1 MPEGWPSAEDRTVLV
16 AYGASKG
23 LDVAIVTSE
32 IEGMALWA
40 ASRGARMAD
49 WRAFGRNWLRRVSER
64 PRGAQGPS
72 RPVSKATP
80 DGGVQFSPF
89 RQIDR
94 PDDYDYEASYRA
106 AKLAVVNGGAR

>member
-1 MPEGWPSAEDRTVLV
+1 MPEGWPSAEDRSALV

-23 LDVAIVTSE
+23 LDVAMVTSE

-49 WRAFGRNWLRRVSER
+49 WRAFGRNWLRRASER

-72 RPVSKATP
+72 RPVSVRTP
-80 DGGVQFSPF
+80 DHIQ
-89 RQIDR
+89 RD
-94 PDDYDYEASYRA
+94 EASYGETGEELFAR
-106 AKLAVVNGGAR
+106 KGWKMLKGGTG